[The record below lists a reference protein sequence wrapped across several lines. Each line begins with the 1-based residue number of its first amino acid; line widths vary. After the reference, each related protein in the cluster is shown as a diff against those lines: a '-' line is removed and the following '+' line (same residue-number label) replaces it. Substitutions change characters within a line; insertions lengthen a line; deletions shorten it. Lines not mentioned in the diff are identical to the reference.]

1 MEIEIDKFIKI
12 LHKVARCMHIDVK
25 KNKFKKN
32 ILGKQPFKYIN
43 NIFTEWSE
51 YTEGKKVIYSIYFTK
66 CDFMTFNYKKKI

>member
-43 NIFTEWSE
+43 NIFTE
-51 YTEGKKVIYSIYFTK
+51 
-66 CDFMTFNYKKKI
+66 